1 MKDEAL
7 ALWIEGRTIPK
18 SRDFEAF
25 RVEVTDQL
33 IKDFRWNASK
43 VDASNLELIRLLEIE
58 IEWGM
63 DHDPNGLF
71 AGFYRLDLGEEVIR
85 EILESHDRPRA
96 VQMLAK
102 RSLERAAFK
111 VWTRWTF

>member
-1 MKDEAL
+1 MDEAL
-7 ALWIEGRTIPK
+7 SLWIEGRTIPK
-18 SRDFEAF
+18 SRDFAAF
-25 RVEVTDQL
+25 RVEVTNQL
-33 IKDFRWNASK
+33 IKDFHWDASKVNASK
-43 VDASNLELIRLLEIE
+43 LELLQLLEGE
-58 IEWGM
+58 IEWAM
-63 DHDPNGLF
+63 DRDPNGLF